1 MHVAVY
7 SEHFHKNPSGPRL
20 SAIQISKALLRLG
33 ARVTV
38 LNLSRHNGLEPVDG
52 IGDVVHAKHSWKVL
66 PVRYGRHRFCA
77 RQLHALHRRD
87 PLDCVLAMGTWVGA
101 GAALFK
107 RKCGV
112 PFVLNPRSRIAHK
125 PGNWKFDHDVAVVKA
140 CDAFVGV
147 SEAEVHGWCEATGVE
162 RDRRF
167 TAVHNGF
174 DPTVLQGDTEP
185 VPGVPTDKPIILC
198 MAMLRRSKG
207 QHRLMDAL
215 DTLEDLP
222 WFCVMAGG
230 GRESEQAWVKEKY
243 HKMRLKQRVL
253 MPGTVVGAQWRWLYH
268 NATIFCLAPVYP
280 EAGGN
285 AYLEAQAAGLPVI
298 TSNRGGHTELVSP
311 GESAI
316 VVRRGDT
323 MTADLAAALRRL
335 LTDPELRKSMGD
347 AARKWS
353 ANFTWDNAGRGYQ
366 RAIEYAITHAGE
378 SHG

>member
-87 PLDCVLAMGTWVGA
+87 PVDCVLAMGTWVGA

-125 PGNWKFDHDVAVVKA
+125 PGNWKYDHDVAVVKA
-140 CDAFVGV
+140 CGAFVGI
-147 SEAEVHGWCEATGVE
+147 SETEVQGWCQATGVP
-162 RDRRF
+162 RDGRF
-167 TAVHNGF
+167 SAVHNGF
-174 DPTVLQGDTEP
+174 DPTVLDGDTEAL
-185 VPGVPTDKPIILC
+185 PGVPTDQPVILC
-198 MAMLRRSKG
+198 MAMLRKSKG
-207 QHRLMDAL
+207 QHRLMQAL
-215 DTLEDLP
+215 DTMDDLP

-230 GRESEQAWVKEKY
+230 GRDHEQAWVKERFASMK
-243 HKMRLKQRVL
+243 LKHRVL
-253 MPGTVVGAQWRWLYH
+253 LPGTVTGARWRWLYH
-268 NATIFCLAPVYP
+268 HASIFCLAPVYP
-280 EAGGN
+280 EAFGN
-285 AYLEAQAAGLPVI
+285 AFVEAQAAGLPVV
-298 TSNRGGHTELVSP
+298 TSNRGGQTEVVGP
-311 GESAI
+311 ESAI
-316 VVRRGDT
+316 LVPRGDD
-323 MTADLAAALRRL
+323 MTPALAAALRKL
-335 LTDPELRKSMGD
+335 LGDAELRKRMGD
-347 AARKWS
+347 AGRERAKL
-353 ANFTWDNAGRGYQ
+353 FTWDNAGRGYQ